1 MDQEARLVTVDH
13 AWSGRWS
20 GRSLLRL
27 DAHGVVFAGSA
38 DAHDADTLAGAEL
51 PHVPGTVLAP
61 FTDSHVH
68 LGLIDAA
75 QLARRRHLAGRRSRV
90 GAGDRSTAG
99 SAGPGADDWPE
110 VPSPAG

>member
-38 DAHDADTLAGAEL
+38 DAHDADTLAGAE
-51 PHVPGTVLAP
+51 PPPVPGTVPAP
-61 FTDSHVH
+61 LPDPHVP

-75 QLARRRHLAGRRSRV
+75 RRPSAASRGSSPSDGTRRSR
-90 GAGDRSTAG
+90 TAG
-99 SAGPGADDWPE
+99 SAGPGGTAGPGW
-110 VPSPAG
+110 PSPAG